1 MGFAST
7 AANRVGGRLP
17 SKSVETGV
25 ATCVWKPAQHTFAF
39 TLIART
45 YADSDASTGM
55 PVTAAVTPGL
65 VQVSDA
71 GVTIVGPGAPR
82 HLPRRGVNQ
91 VSTRLRAAN
100 PLQQNL
106 VMLPN
111 RGYRRGYHRAGYLD
125 CACAPWRLDG
135 A

>member
-1 MGFAST
+1 M
-7 AANRVGGRLP
+7 
-17 SKSVETGV
+17 
-25 ATCVWKPAQHTFAF
+25 
-39 TLIART
+39 ART
-45 YADSDASTGM
+45 CADSDASTGM

-65 VQVSDA
+65 LQISDA
-71 GVTIVGPGAPR
+71 AATIVGPGAPL

-100 PLQQNL
+100 PLQQDL

-111 RGYRRGYHRAGYLD
+111 RGYRRGYRRAGYLD
-125 CACAPWRLDG
+125 CACAPWRLDR

>member
-1 MGFAST
+1 
-7 AANRVGGRLP
+7 
-17 SKSVETGV
+17 
-25 ATCVWKPAQHTFAF
+25 
-39 TLIART
+39 
-45 YADSDASTGM
+45 M

-65 VQVSDA
+65 LQISDA
-71 GVTIVGPGAPR
+71 AATIVGPGAPR

-91 VSTRLRAAN
+91 VIARLRAAN

-111 RGYRRGYHRAGYLD
+111 RGYRRGYRRPGYLD
-125 CACAPWRLDG
+125 CACALWGLDR